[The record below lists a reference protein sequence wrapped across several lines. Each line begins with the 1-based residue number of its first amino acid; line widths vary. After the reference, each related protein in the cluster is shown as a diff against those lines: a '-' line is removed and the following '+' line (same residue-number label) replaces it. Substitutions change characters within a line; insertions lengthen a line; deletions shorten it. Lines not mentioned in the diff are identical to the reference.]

1 MIMAPPNENKM
12 DWTGIAFSVP
22 CCVNAFSN
30 KSECKFAFCEDCF
43 SKNTVESSNDGNGVN
58 KRIRRQGR
66 TGRQVAISTTGA
78 NKKKKGGNC
87 GGEHTLGDLIT
98 LNNRQTDKRYRQ
110 ASRKREGGWENIV
123 TTCYQCGIEF

>member
-43 SKNTVESSNDGNGVN
+43 SKNTVESSNDGNGAN
-58 KRIRRQGR
+58 KRSRAGR
-66 TGRQVAISTTGA
+66 SGRGAAKSTTGA
-78 NKKKKGGNC
+78 NLEKKGGNC
-87 GGEHTLGDLIT
+87 GGHHTLEDLIT
-98 LNNRQTDKRYRQ
+98 LDNRETNRGYRVT
-110 ASRKREGGWENIV
+110 SRKHEVGWQNIA
-123 TTCYQCGIEF
+123 TTCAMCGIEF